1 MEQENSEAGKIAKEI
16 EAEQPVRSTISNG
29 EPPDPASVHVEAA
42 DELVDL
48 FENPMVS
55 IIPLAFDQPKA
66 LEKTIK
72 TLVHHND
79 YPCFEVVISD
89 NSIETP
95 ASDEINRLCTNWVGE
110 LGNVFHVRNKKNL
123 MHGAGCMAGF
133 NGSDP
138 ESKYICFANDDI
150 FIPASQSDWLVKLVA
165 FMEKNPNV
173 ATVTPAMYYPKET
186 VYWIGKTDPEKQY
199 HDFLHYPKGDHRLPT
214 EPRTSCYS
222 NFALV
227 VTRRYLVE
235 EIPIGQNCPHYGSD
249 SEFANRIKD
258 KYPDMEHWVLPD
270 VKIYHYNLFAKRCNH
285 GKEDKTKG

>member
-1 MEQENSEAGKIAKEI
+1 MEQDNSEAGKIAKQME
-16 EAEQPVRSTISNG
+16 NG
-29 EPPDPASVHVEAA
+29 AT
-42 DELVDL
+42 ELVDL
-48 FENPMVS
+48 FGDPMVS
-55 IIPLAFDQPKA
+55 IIPLAFDKPKA
-66 LEKTIK
+66 LKQTVEN
-72 TLVHHND
+72 LVHHNN
-79 YPCFEVVISD
+79 YPLFEIIISD

-95 ASDEINRLCTNWVGE
+95 ASDEIDSLCKKWVGE
-110 LGNVFHVRNKKNL
+110 LGNVFHVRNEKNL

-138 ESKYICFANDDI
+138 ESKYVCFANDDI
-150 FIPASQSDWLVKLVA
+150 FIPASQSDWLVQLVA

-186 VYWIGKTDPEKQY
+186 VYWIGKTDPEKPY
-199 HDFLHYPKGDHRLPT
+199 HDFLHYPRGDRRLPT
-214 EPRTSCYS
+214 EPRTTCYN

-227 VTRRYLVE
+227 LTRRYLVE

-258 KYPDMEHWVLPD
+258 KYPNMEHWVLPD

-285 GKEDKTKG
+285 NKDEKTKG